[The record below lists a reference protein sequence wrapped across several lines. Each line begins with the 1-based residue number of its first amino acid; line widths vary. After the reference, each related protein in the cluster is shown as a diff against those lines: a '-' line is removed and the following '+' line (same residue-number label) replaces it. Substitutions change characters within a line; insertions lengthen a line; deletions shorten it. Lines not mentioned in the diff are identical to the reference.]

1 MAKLTFSLDE
11 PTVRAL
17 ETTAERLAKPKSLV
31 VREAIAD
38 YAARAGQLTE
48 LERRR
53 LLKAFDALVP
63 VIPASARRGAGAEI
77 RKLRRERR
85 ESGRTRG

>member
-1 MAKLTFSLDE
+1 MAKLTFSLDA

-17 ETTAERLAKPKSLV
+17 ETTAERLGKPKSLV
-31 VREAIAD
+31 VREAIAE

-63 VIPASARRGAGAEI
+63 AIPASARRSAASEI
-77 RKLRRERR
+77 RKIRRERR
-85 ESGRTRG
+85 ESGQTRG

>member
-17 ETTAERLAKPKSLV
+17 ETTAERLRKPKSLV
-31 VREAIAD
+31 VREAIAE
-38 YAARAGQLTE
+38 YAAHAGQLTE

-53 LLKAFDALVP
+53 MLRAFDALVP
-63 VIPASARRGAGAEI
+63 AIPATARRRASAEI
-77 RKLRRERR
+77 RQVRHERR
-85 ESGRTRG
+85 GSGRPRR

>member
-17 ETTAERLAKPKSLV
+17 ETTAERLGKPKSLV

-38 YAARAGQLTE
+38 YAARAGRLTE

-53 LLKAFDALVP
+53 MLEAFDALVAT
-63 VIPASARRGAGAEI
+63 IPAETRRPARAEI
-77 RKLRRERR
+77 RKVREERR
-85 ESGRTRG
+85 ASGRRRR

>member
-17 ETTAERLAKPKSLV
+17 ASTAERLRKSKSLV

-38 YAARAGQLTE
+38 FLERKERERVLASFVAEARAAYGD
-48 LERRR
+48 
-53 LLKAFDALVP
+53 K
-63 VIPASARRGAGAEI
+63 EI
-77 RKLRRERR
+77 RAEALALAE
-85 ESGRTRG
+85 EALPTDN